1 MLDLPFEMLDSL
13 PVASRLKLER
23 FANDRAAARAVYL
36 NASDRMQEAIAALGE
51 ATGQETSQRANNTGI
66 HVSPRASAPIS
77 GPHHDWESPEDLES
91 RISAPVKAAR
101 RTLQLATDARDRAEE
116 QLRAFDFVGSIETWL
131 RRTASPGASFREAR
145 PIDLKITARTDL
157 VAEVAKVR
165 SQVAALDE
173 KFAAIENAP
182 VPANDLKARAFA
194 EVDRIAAA
202 GALKVHPASRS
213 AEPLGLARKLALGT
227 GSGGSIVGTGGT
239 DIFVWLLRDQMKA
252 AIASQ
257 IDQFPASGALS
268 DDERE
273 QAFRQIAE
281 QRLELERIEELL
293 IGTAETD
300 SRYIAR
306 RADADPR
313 AVLGIEA

>member
-66 HVSPRASAPIS
+66 DVSPRASAPIS
-77 GPHHDWESPEDLES
+77 GPRHDWESPEDLES

-131 RRTASPGASFREAR
+131 RRVGSDGRFREAR
-145 PIDLKITARTDL
+145 PVDLKLSSRTDL
-157 VAEVAKVR
+157 SAEVSKIRAR
-165 SQVAALDE
+165 IAEAEEALTKAE
-173 KFAAIENAP
+173 TAP
-182 VPANDLKARAFA
+182 TPAVDLKARAFA
-194 EVDRIAAA
+194 EIDRIADA

-273 QAFRQIAE
+273 AAFRQIAE
-281 QRLELERIEELL
+281 QRLELERIEEHL
-293 IGTAETD
+293 IATAAVD
-300 SRYIAR
+300 GRHIAR